1 MNPTQ
6 ETPRPTPTALE
17 SMICLQLD
25 ELIAIQKQQYKL
37 LDKIGQNVGCM
48 TWCIVIGTL
57 LSVLGFMLLNL
68 S

>member
-37 LDKIGQNVGCM
+37 LDRIERNVGCLTLM
-48 TWCIVIGTL
+48 IVGGML
-57 LSVLGFMLLNL
+57 LSISIFLMSGI
-68 S
+68 